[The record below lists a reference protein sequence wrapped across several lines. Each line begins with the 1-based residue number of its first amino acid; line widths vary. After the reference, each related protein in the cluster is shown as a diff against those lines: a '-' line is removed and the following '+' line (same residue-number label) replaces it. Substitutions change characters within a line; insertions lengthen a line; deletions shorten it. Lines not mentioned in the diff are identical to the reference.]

1 MNKNDCMQP
10 RYVNRDEPRQYK
22 CITIDKGGE
31 IKMAVFG
38 LVFVTIGIW
47 GTYNIIKYIED

>member
-1 MNKNDCMQP
+1 MSKEGTN
-10 RYVNRDEPRQYK
+10 
-22 CITIDKGGE
+22 
-31 IKMAVFG
+31 MAIFG

>member
-22 CITIDKGGE
+22 CITIDKGG
-31 IKMAVFG
+31 KQ
-38 LVFVTIGIW
+38 TW
-47 GTYNIIKYIED
+47 

>member
-1 MNKNDCMQP
+1 MILKLLNW
-10 RYVNRDEPRQYK
+10 RQF
-22 CITIDKGGE
+22 
-31 IKMAVFG
+31 KMALFG

>member
-1 MNKNDCMQP
+1 MTKEGTNMG
-10 RYVNRDEPRQYK
+10 
-22 CITIDKGGE
+22 I
-31 IKMAVFG
+31 FG

>member
-1 MNKNDCMQP
+1 M
-10 RYVNRDEPRQYK
+10 YK
-22 CITIDKGGE
+22 ITKE
-31 IKMAVFG
+31 ETKMALFG